1 MALFS
6 FDRNRE
12 AGNGNGNGNGKSQAD
27 GGGIGSGSGLATFTA
42 PPAIPSTG
50 VTPERQQY
58 LVQMR
63 VKIHQKLVERLN
75 VQNLRSMPI
84 NVVRQEVR
92 TLIRELY
99 QSEKGL
105 LSSAEQA
112 KLMDDVMDET
122 FGLGPL
128 EGLLKDPTI
137 TDILVNRFDRVYVER
152 TGQLELTDVTF
163 RDNAHLRQIIDRIVV
178 QVGRRVD
185 EISPMVD
192 ARLPDGSRVNAI
204 IPPLALDGPAMSIRR
219 FGHNPLTI
227 EDLVRHGSIPPV
239 VLEFLAA
246 AVQSRCN
253 VLISGGTGS
262 GKTTLLNC
270 MSRYIPPHERVIT
283 IEDAAEL
290 QLQQPHVVRLET
302 RPPNIEGAGEVTQ
315 RDLVRNS
322 LRMRPDRIIVGEVR
336 SAEALDMLQAMNT
349 GHEGSMTTIHA
360 NSARDALSRLEVTV
374 SMAGFDIPIRAL
386 RQQIASALHL
396 VVQAQ
401 RLMGGRRKIVSV
413 SEITGM
419 EGDQIQMHDLFVFEQ
434 TGVDEN
440 GQATGRFT
448 ATGIRPRVIQR
459 IEHAGMRLPAEWFAR
474 RVIS

>member
-6 FDRNRE
+6 FNKE
-12 AGNGNGNGNGKSQAD
+12 PANGNGNGAESAAAGTAV
-27 GGGIGSGSGLATFTA
+27 APA
-42 PPAIPSTG
+42 PPTIPNAPQPS
-50 VTPERQQY
+50 VTPERQAY
-58 LVQMR
+58 LMQMR

-105 LSSAEQA
+105 LSSAEQS

-128 EGLLKDPTI
+128 EGLLKDPSI

-152 TGQLELTDVTF
+152 RGQLELTEVTF
-163 RDNAHLRQIIDRIVV
+163 RDNPHLRQIIDRIVV

-219 FGHNPLTI
+219 FGQNPLTI
-227 EDLVRHGSIPPV
+227 EELVRYGSIPPV

-246 AVQSRCN
+246 VVQSRCN

-270 MSRYIPPHERVIT
+270 MSRYIPPQERVIT

-322 LRMRPDRIIVGEVR
+322 LRMRPDRIIIGEVR
-336 SAEALDMLQAMNT
+336 GGEAIDMLQAMNT
-349 GHEGSMTTIHA
+349 GHEGSMTTVHA
-360 NSARDALSRLEVTV
+360 NSPRDALSRLEVTV
-374 SMAGFDIPIRAL
+374 SMAGLDIPIRAL
-386 RQQIASALHL
+386 RQQISSALHV

-413 SEITGM
+413 CEITGM
-419 EGDQIQMHDLFVFEQ
+419 EGDQIQMHELFVFEQ

-440 GQATGRFT
+440 GHATGRFV
-448 ATGIRPRVIQR
+448 ATGIRPRIITR
-459 IEHAGMRLPAEWFAR
+459 IEHAGLKLPAEWFAR
-474 RVIS
+474 RVIQ

>member
-6 FDRNRE
+6 FNKE
-12 AGNGNGNGNGKSQAD
+12 PANGNGNGSEAAAAAGA
-27 GGGIGSGSGLATFTA
+27 GGVAVA
-42 PPAIPSTG
+42 QPPAMPAAPAQSL
-50 VTPERQQY
+50 TPERQAY
-58 LVQMR
+58 LMQMR

-128 EGLLKDPTI
+128 EGLLKDPGI
-137 TDILVNRFDRVYVER
+137 TDILVNKFDRVYVER
-152 TGQLELTDVTF
+152 RGQLELTEVTF

-219 FGHNPLTI
+219 FGQNPLTI
-227 EDLVRHGSIPPV
+227 DELVRYGSIPPV
-239 VLEFLAA
+239 VLEFIAA
-246 AVQSRCN
+246 AVQARCN

-270 MSRYIPPHERVIT
+270 MSRYIPPVERVIT

-322 LRMRPDRIIVGEVR
+322 LRMRPDRIIIGEVR
-336 SAEALDMLQAMNT
+336 GGEAVDMLQAMNT

-360 NSARDALSRLEVTV
+360 NSPRDALSRLEVTV
-374 SMAGFDIPIRAL
+374 SMSGLEIPIRAL
-386 RQQIASALHL
+386 RQQIASALHI
-396 VVQAQ
+396 VIQAQ
-401 RLMGGRRKIVSV
+401 RLMGGRRKVVSV
-413 SEITGM
+413 CEITGM
-419 EGDQIQMHDLFVFEQ
+419 EGDQIQMHELFVFEQ

-440 GQATGRFT
+440 GHAMGRFV
-448 ATGIRPRVIQR
+448 ATGIRPRVVTR
-459 IEHAGMRLPAEWFAR
+459 IEHAGMKLPAEWFAR
-474 RVIS
+474 RVIQ

>member
-6 FDRNRE
+6 FDRKESKNDAASTNGNGAH
-12 AGNGNGNGNGKSQAD
+12 AGNGDAGPGMA
-27 GGGIGSGSGLATFTA
+27 IA
-42 PPAIPSTG
+42 PPPLAVAPQQTI
-50 VTPERQQY
+50 TPERQAY
-58 LVQMR
+58 LTQMR

-105 LSSAEQA
+105 LSSAEQS

-137 TDILVNRFDRVYVER
+137 TDILVNKFDKVYVER
-152 TGQLELTDVTF
+152 RGQLELTDVSF

-192 ARLPDGSRVNAI
+192 ARLTDGSRVNAI

-227 EDLVRHGSIPPV
+227 DDLIKHGSIPPV
-239 VLEFLAA
+239 VMEFLAYC
-246 AVQSRCN
+246 VQARCN

-262 GKTTLLNC
+262 GKTTFLNC
-270 MSRYIPPHERVIT
+270 LSRYIPQQERVIT

-302 RPPNIEGAGEVTQ
+302 RPPNIENTGEVTQ
-315 RDLVRNS
+315 RDLVKNC
-322 LRMRPDRIIVGEVR
+322 LRMRPDRIIIGEVR

-374 SMAGFDIPIRAL
+374 SMAGFDIPIRAM
-386 RQQIASALHL
+386 RQQISSALHL

-401 RLMGGRRKIVSV
+401 RMMGGRRKVTSV

-419 EGDQIQMHDLFVFEQ
+419 EGDQIQMHDLFLYEQ

-440 GQATGRFT
+440 GHAAGRFI
-448 ATGIRPRVIQR
+448 ATGIRPRLMQR
-459 IEHAGMRLPAEWFAR
+459 IEHAGMRLPPEWFAR
-474 RVIS
+474 RVIG

>member
-6 FDRNRE
+6 FNKE
-12 AGNGNGNGNGKSQAD
+12 HANGNGSSNGNGVGDAVAVATPGITPPPLPSNPAP
-27 GGGIGSGSGLATFTA
+27 GGI
-42 PPAIPSTG
+42 
-50 VTPERQQY
+50 TPERQTY
-58 LVQMR
+58 LMQMR

-99 QSEKGL
+99 QNEKGL

-137 TDILVNRFDRVYVER
+137 TDILVNRHDRVYVER
-152 TGQLELTDVTF
+152 RGQLELTDVVF
-163 RDNAHLRQIIDRIVV
+163 RDNQHLRQIIDRIVV

-185 EISPMVD
+185 EVSPMVD

-219 FGHNPLTI
+219 FGQNPLTVD
-227 EDLVRHGSIPPV
+227 DLVRHQSIPAV

-246 AVQSRCN
+246 AVQARCN

-270 MSRYIPPHERVIT
+270 LSRYIPPNERIIT

-290 QLQQPHVVRLET
+290 QLQQPHTVRLET
-302 RPPNIEGAGEVTQ
+302 RPANIEGTGEVTQ
-315 RDLVRNS
+315 RDLVKNS

-374 SMAGFDIPIRAL
+374 SMSGFDIPMRAL

-396 VVQAQ
+396 VVQVQ
-401 RLMGGRRKIVSV
+401 RMMGGRRKVTAV

-419 EGDQIQMHDLFVFEQ
+419 EGEQIQMHDIFSYEQ
-434 TGVDEN
+434 TGVDES
-440 GQATGRFT
+440 GHAAGRFI
-448 ATGIRPRVIQR
+448 AMGIRPRCMQR

-474 RVIS
+474 RVLQ